1 MNELGLDNTLRV
13 ERAILKR
20 SQQQLAD
27 DVGVSRQTI
36 NAIEL
41 GKFVPTTILA
51 IKIARRFGKRVED
64 VFILEHH

>member
-13 ERAILKR
+13 ERAILKI

-36 NAIEL
+36 NAIEV
-41 GKFVPTTILA
+41 GKFVPSTILA

-64 VFILEHH
+64 VFILP

>member
-1 MNELGLDNTLRV
+1 MNEQGLDNTLRV
-13 ERAILKR
+13 ERAIFKI

-27 DVGVSRQTI
+27 DIGVSRQTI

-41 GKFVPTTILA
+41 GKFVPSTILA

-64 VFILEHH
+64 VFILP